1 MNGLS
6 AKGSNALM
14 GVVAFYTEALGIEAQ
29 RATQLEAMLK
39 QRANEVPLSALAAH
53 VIDHARKLVTC
64 IDGSSDVFDDAD
76 ALRAALVEY
85 DNAVRR
91 DPARAT

>member
-29 RATQLEAMLK
+29 RATQLEALLK
-39 QRANEVPLSALAAH
+39 QKHSLDAHVPLVAA
-53 VIDHARKLVTC
+53 ARELVKNV
-64 IDGSSDVFDDAD
+64 DGTADLWQDID

-91 DPARAT
+91 DPARAPSV